1 MSKGNAKEWDAI
13 KTDPNVRTP
22 QFMGTQKGA
31 TIDEVRALIKQQK
44 RIKGFEFVVP
54 TGASTFNLQLSGSAR
69 IFLGFALLNIRPTDP
84 TATPDNFTFTINEE
98 VIIDKVKPFFFTAY
112 LQDDEYYFIPR
123 PLNGTDQLK
132 VDFQNGSAPQTW
144 WMIAYY
150 I

>member
-13 KTDPNVRTP
+13 KTDPNARQP

-44 RIKGFEFVVP
+44 RIKGFEFVLP

-69 IFLGFALLNIRPTDP
+69 IFLGFALLNIRPADP
-84 TATPDNFTFTINEE
+84 TATPDTFTFTINEE
-98 VIIDKVKPFFFTAY
+98 VIIDKVKPFFFTNY

-132 VDFQNGSAPQTW
+132 VDFQNSSAPQTW